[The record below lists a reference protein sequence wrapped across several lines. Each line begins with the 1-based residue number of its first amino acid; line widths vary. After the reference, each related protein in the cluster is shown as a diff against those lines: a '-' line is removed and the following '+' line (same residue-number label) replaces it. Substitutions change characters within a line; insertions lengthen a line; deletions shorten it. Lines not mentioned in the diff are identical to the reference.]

1 MTGQTLRQPDRFLI
15 DQWHPVASADDP
27 GPARTH
33 LLGLP
38 IALGPGP
45 TVTALSPTP
54 RPLPVRHRYGCLW
67 TTLGTPAR
75 DIPAIPE
82 ADESDRQQVACGW
95 VTLRTSAPRM
105 VENFLDMAHF
115 PFVHPG
121 ILGTEAHPEV
131 PDYRFD
137 IRRDVDEVW
146 ATNCRFHN
154 PGWDTSA
161 QGIGSPDD
169 AMDRTYRIPAPFTVV
184 LYRVSRSDPARK
196 DVLAVFVQPVQ
207 ETLCRAQVVTWLVD
221 STTPHADLCRFEQTI
236 FLQDRIIVENQRP
249 RLLPLDTG
257 AEVPTR
263 ADGSSIAYRRWLK
276 EKGMRWGTTA
286 GTLAGAA
293 A

>member
-1 MTGQTLRQPDRFLI
+1 MTGQTLRPADPFLI
-15 DQWHPVASADDP
+15 DQWHPIASAGDT
-27 GPARTH
+27 GPARTQ
-33 LLGLP
+33 LLGQP
-38 IALGPGP
+38 IDLRPGP
-45 TVTALSPTP
+45 TVIALSPAP
-54 RPLPVRHRYGCLW
+54 RALPIRHRYGCLW

-82 ADESDRQQVACGW
+82 ADEPDRRQIACGW

-131 PDYRFD
+131 PDYRFE

-161 QGIGSPDD
+161 QGIGTPDD

-196 DVLAVFVQPVQ
+196 DVLAAFVHPV
-207 ETLCRAQVVTWLVD
+207 EEDLCRAQVVTWLVD
-221 STTPHADLCRFEQTI
+221 CTTPQTDLCRFEQTI

-249 RLLPLDTG
+249 RRLPLDAG

-276 EKGMRWGTTA
+276 EKGLRWGTTA
-286 GTLAGAA
+286 GSAA
-293 A
+293 